1 MFLNHVKTVGSF
13 VSKKGKI
20 PLIWDDMLR
29 NMPRSDIQEWFR
41 QSILNTNL
49 ELVFIILPYSLLFNK
64 LILLLYQIIIALLI
78 QNSGIGSIVEVMV
91 WSYTEDIDRYL
102 LAMVLVVQLISIDR
116 FLGHDTWRMYAQL
129 FRGVWAASA
138 FKVGNMI

>member
-1 MFLNHVKTVGSF
+1 MLIIRTGRGRVSVLRSCQPICRFLFLDHVKTVGSF

-29 NMPRSDIQEWFR
+29 NMPRSDIQ
-41 QSILNTNL
+41 
-49 ELVFIILPYSLLFNK
+49 
-64 LILLLYQIIIALLI
+64 
-78 QNSGIGSIVEVMV
+78 NSGIGSLVEVMV

>member
-1 MFLNHVKTVGSF
+1 
-13 VSKKGKI
+13 
-20 PLIWDDMLR
+20 MLR
-29 NMPRSDIQEWFR
+29 NMPRSDIH
-41 QSILNTNL
+41 
-49 ELVFIILPYSLLFNK
+49 
-64 LILLLYQIIIALLI
+64 
-78 QNSGIGSIVEVMV
+78 NSGIGSIVEVMV

-102 LAMVLVVQLISIDR
+102 LAMVLVVQLISIDS

>member
-1 MFLNHVKTVGSF
+1 MFLNYCDK
-13 VSKKGKI
+13 
-20 PLIWDDMLR
+20 LY
-29 NMPRSDIQEWFR
+29 
-41 QSILNTNL
+41 
-49 ELVFIILPYSLLFNK
+49 LVLYFIV
-64 LILLLYQIIIALLI
+64 IALLT

-102 LAMVLVVQLISIDR
+102 LAMVLVVQLISIDS